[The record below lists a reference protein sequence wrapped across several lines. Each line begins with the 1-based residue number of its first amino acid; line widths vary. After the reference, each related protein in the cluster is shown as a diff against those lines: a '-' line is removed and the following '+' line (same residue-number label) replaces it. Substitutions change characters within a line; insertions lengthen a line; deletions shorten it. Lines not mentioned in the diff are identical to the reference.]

1 MVCQRLSGS
10 AKSRIDAAITTSQRA
25 AFRRPCNDVT
35 ASAQKPLAGECLL
48 GLAVVLEAE
57 GDVGRAARL
66 WGAGQAVLRSTGSI
80 AGRTRN
86 GEPFPEHLLAEGAA
100 LTFEEAITLGM
111 SAID

>member
-1 MVCQRLSGS
+1 
-10 AKSRIDAAITTSQRA
+10 
-25 AFRRPCNDVT
+25 
-35 ASAQKPLAGECLL
+35 
-48 GLAVVLEAE
+48 
-57 GDVGRAARL
+57 
-66 WGAGQAVLRSTGSI
+66 VLRSTGSI